1 MAGVHFS
8 GRKSVEKVGKSAAV
22 PCASSRPGGGKQA
35 RKGQERPRGG
45 AGPQGLA
52 GQSPRGGAGPRGL
65 AGQSHKQHHRTWG
78 AGDHCRGLTVSLEK
92 AQG

>member
-22 PCASSRPGGGKQA
+22 PCASSRRGGGKQA
-35 RKGQERPRGG
+35 RKEQQRPTGG
-45 AGPQGLA
+45 AVPQ
-52 GQSPRGGAGPRGL
+52 GL

-78 AGDHCRGLTVSLEK
+78 AGDHCGGLTVSLEK

>member
-22 PCASSRPGGGKQA
+22 PCASSRRGGGKQA

-45 AGPQGLA
+45 AGPQ
-52 GQSPRGGAGPRGL
+52 GL